1 MTIRKHIYR
10 LFGVSLCLLSLSV
23 AAKTTAD
30 GAWARATVAGQNM
43 GGAFV
48 TLTSDRDAQLIS
60 ASSPA
65 AQTVE
70 LHTMT
75 MQGEKMMMS
84 PVRSIDLP
92 ANQAV
97 PLTGSY
103 HLMLMGLKQPLTEGQ
118 TIPITL
124 KIKLSS
130 GYVETLTIQAP
141 VKSLA
146 HSAMH

>member
-1 MTIRKHIYR
+1 MNIRH
-10 LFGVSLCLLSLSV
+10 LLGAALCLLSLT
-23 AAKTTAD
+23 AHAKTTSD
-30 GAWARATVAGQNM
+30 GAWARATVVGQNM

-48 TLTSDRDAQLIS
+48 TLTSDRDAQLIG
-60 ASSPA
+60 ASSPV

-75 MQGEKMMMS
+75 MQGEKMTMS
-84 PVRSIDLP
+84 PVKSIDLP

-97 PLTGSY
+97 ELTGSY
-103 HLMLMGLKQPLTEGQ
+103 HLMLMGLKQPLAEGQ
-118 TIPITL
+118 TVPITL

-146 HSAMH
+146 HSAMHH

>member
-48 TLTSDRDAQLIS
+48 TLTSDRDAQLIG

>member
-1 MTIRKHIYR
+1 MKIRH
-10 LFGVSLCLLSLSV
+10 LLGAALCLLSL
-23 AAKTTAD
+23 ATHAKTTAD

-48 TLTSDRDAQLIS
+48 TLTSDRDAQLIG
-60 ASSPA
+60 ASSPV

-75 MQGEKMMMS
+75 MQGEKMTMS
-84 PVRSIDLP
+84 PVKSIDLP

-97 PLTGSY
+97 ALTGSY
-103 HLMLMGLKQPLTEGQ
+103 HLMFMGLKQPLTEGQ
-118 TIPITL
+118 TVPIAL

-146 HSAMH
+146 HSAMHH